1 MLGLNTYSRY
11 DVGRERGLFPPL
23 YHIRSNGKIMAARLL
38 LLTATR
44 TRSIVFFSA
53 DSCWSELDDKPI
65 IAQSIYLNDFEGLCA
80 QNTQNTETLHIHK
93 RNTKRT

>member
-44 TRSIVFFSA
+44 TRSIVFFFRRQ
-53 DSCWSELDDKPI
+53 L
-65 IAQSIYLNDFEGLCA
+65 LV
-80 QNTQNTETLHIHK
+80 
-93 RNTKRT
+93 